1 MSWVMRRCCI
11 GTVGAVGIAMS
22 VGCGEAPALGA
33 PVTGGP
39 ATTSTTS
46 GASTSTEG
54 EDESETTV
62 AQPEP
67 DLGTPLPE
75 GCGDGVPVA
84 GQFCFTPVPLPEY
97 GHVNLVLGLDLDG
110 DGRDE
115 IIVNDAESPG
125 YLLPLF
131 YDGASFVEGGVATG
145 MSTSHAPLFTDI
157 DFDGNGRPDI
167 VRSYSGAGW
176 AKVVTYLSLGGS
188 LERESY
194 EFGAIADSAGG
205 GGSPVVLD
213 VDGDGMS
220 EILASDTEYGAR
232 LFRWD
237 GAIWEPVGP
246 HMDMPG
252 CNQKGSWVVGDFDG
266 DGAPDALVDTGGT
279 YCNAGPPSYDPD
291 WHRIAVFRTDRET
304 GLVELT
310 HTMPAGTMLETGAWK
325 GDLDDDGHL
334 DAVFDPWDGP
344 GVVLLMGRGDG
355 TFEDARVIRDLEGST
370 ETWSVRD
377 VGDFDGDGRLEFSA
391 RVDGQLA
398 FVLDLAGEPH
408 ASFLGPPFRKKIWP
422 AADFNGDGIA
432 DLAVEDDDRPN
443 QGLLLLS
450 TP

>member
-1 MSWVMRRCCI
+1 MGRVMRCWFI
-11 GTVGAVGIAMS
+11 GTSAAFGIAMS
-22 VGCGEAPALGA
+22 AGCGEEPALGGS
-33 PVTGGP
+33 V
-39 ATTSTTS
+39 TS
-46 GASTSTEG
+46 GLATAGTSTSTGAGDEG
-54 EDESETTV
+54 ETT
-62 AQPEP
+62 AAEPEP

-115 IIVNDAESPG
+115 IIVNDSESPG

-131 YDGASFVEGGVATG
+131 YDGARFVEGGVATEMG
-145 MSTSHAPLFTDI
+145 SSNAPLFTDI
-157 DFDGNGRPDI
+157 DFDGNGKPDI
-167 VRSYSGAGW
+167 VR
-176 AKVVTYLSLGGS
+176 V
-188 LERESY
+188 
-194 EFGAIADSAGG
+194 FGG
-205 GGSPVVLD
+205 GGLASVAVWANLGGGLYPESHKFGPLPEGGAWMGGNPVVLD

-220 EILASDTEYGAR
+220 EILASDTDRGAR
-232 LFRWD
+232 LYRWS
-237 GAIWEPVGP
+237 GEVWEPVGP

-252 CNQKGSWVVGDFDG
+252 CNIKGSWIVGDFDG
-266 DGAPDALVDTGGT
+266 DGAPDALVDAGGT
-279 YCNAGPPSYDPD
+279 YCNAGPPGYDPA
-291 WHRIAVFRTDRET
+291 WHQLAVFRSDPET

-325 GDLDDDGHL
+325 GDLDGDGHL

-355 TFEDARVIRDLEGST
+355 TFEDARVIRDLEGSP

-391 RVDGQLA
+391 KVDGQLA
-398 FVLDLAGEPH
+398 FVLDIAGSPRSQVPAPH
-408 ASFLGPPFRKKIWP
+408 SFELDIYPP
-422 AADFNGDGIA
+422 ADFNGDGVD
-432 DLAVEDDDRPN
+432 DLSVRDPDRPAK

-450 TP
+450 MP